1 MYRWIPY
8 AFVRMVVFLSGGIL
22 LAIHA
27 PDCIPTG
34 LAQSAL
40 VGLVMAYLLLL
51 YWPGAVFR
59 PAWQGV
65 LAMLALFLTGYLQ
78 VGYKTESRRPD
89 HLAQGG
95 DSVYYYQCRV
105 VSQPVPR
112 ERSWKAMM
120 AVDRAYTGAWQPR
133 SGRVLLYLQ
142 PDALPVMPAYGD
154 VLLVKGMPARVPP
167 PANPGEFD
175 YRQYLQFQ
183 NIYHQQFLQKGEVLC
198 VGHAP
203 PSRVWKYA
211 LQVRRWAAGVLATY
225 IDGREEQAVASA
237 LVLGMTDDLDRDLLD
252 AYSATGVVH
261 VLAVSGLHV
270 SLLYLILGWVLRPVQ
285 RLRYGRVVL
294 AIVSLLVLWGY
305 AFVTGLSPSVLRA
318 VTMFSF
324 IVVGQAFYR
333 QGNVYNMLAASAF
346 FLLVY
351 NPYLIMS
358 VGFQLSY
365 LAVLGIVYLQ
375 PWLYNLWEPT
385 GRVWDE
391 LWKMTCVTLA
401 AQVATTA
408 VVLFY
413 FHQFPNYFLFV
424 NLLLVPGSS
433 IVLVGGLALLACSAV
448 PWVAGALGYILT
460 GCIHI
465 LNGIVTIVAAFPF
478 SVWGNVYLTPLQCWL
493 LLAMGVVGAVLLQHR
508 HYGYRVAIVCLAML
522 FSASRWQYI
531 FREVRPAR
539 MTVYKVPGHSAW
551 DLVADGRV
559 CLYADTALVKDER
572 KLRFHIQPNHQ
583 RCGAAEGVVTGVVER
598 SDALPGARLVVWHKK
613 VILQITGPEFPMPAR
628 LSVDYLIIS
637 NNALKDIKLL
647 AAHIDAKQILLDSSN
662 TYYFATKLLED
673 AAPLGLRVHSVWHRG
688 AFQETNG

>member
-27 PDCIPTG
+27 PDCIPAG
-34 LAQSAL
+34 PALAVL
-40 VGLVMAYLLLL
+40 LGVVIAYLLFL
-51 YWPGAVFR
+51 YWPGATFR

-65 LAMLALFLTGYLQ
+65 LALLALFLTGYLQ

-89 HLAQGG
+89 HLAQAG

-105 VSQPVPR
+105 VDQPVPR
-112 ERSWKAMM
+112 ERSWKVTV
-120 AVDRAYTGAWQPR
+120 AVDQVYTGVWRPR
-133 SGRVLLYLQ
+133 VGNVLLYVR
-142 PDALPVMPAYGD
+142 PDALPAIPAYGD
-154 VLLVKGMPARVPP
+154 VLLVKGPPATVPP

-175 YRQYLQFQ
+175 FRQYLQFQ
-183 NIYHQQFLQKGEVLC
+183 NIYHQQFLRKGQV
-198 VGHAP
+198 VRMGNAP
-203 PSRVWKYA
+203 PSRVWACA
-211 LQVRRWAAGVLATY
+211 LHVRHWAAGVLATH
-225 IDGREEQAVASA
+225 IEGQEEQAVASA
-237 LVLGMTDDLDRDLLD
+237 LVLGMTDDLDRALLD

-270 SLLYLILGWVLRPVQ
+270 SILYLMLGWILRPVQ
-285 RLRYGRVVL
+285 RLRYGRMLL
-294 AIVSLLVLWGY
+294 AGVSLLVLWGY

-324 IVVGQAFYR
+324 VVVGQAFHR

-346 FLLVY
+346 FLLLY

-375 PWLYNLWEPT
+375 PWLYTLWEPNT
-385 GRVWDE
+385 RLWDE

-401 AQVATTA
+401 AQLATTV

-413 FHQFPNYFLFV
+413 FHQFPNYFLLV

-433 IVLVGGLALLACSAV
+433 IVLVGGLGLLACSSL

-460 GCIHI
+460 GCIYA
-465 LNGIVTIVAAFPF
+465 LNGIVKGVAAFPF

-493 LLAMGVVGAVLLQHR
+493 LLAMGIAGAAWLQHR
-508 HYGYRVAIVCLAML
+508 HYAYIAVMLCLAMV
-522 FSASRWQYI
+522 FSASRWYYI
-531 FREVRPAR
+531 FDEVRPAR

-551 DLVADGRV
+551 DLVAEGRAS
-559 CLYADTALVKDER
+559 LYADTALMKDVR
-572 KLRFHIQPNHQ
+572 KQRFHIHPNHQ
-583 RCGAAEGVVTGVVER
+583 RCGAAVGMVADVVER
-598 SDALPGARLVVWHKK
+598 SHAVPGARLVVWRKK
-613 VILQITGPEFPMPAR
+613 IILQITGPEFPMPEHLA
-628 LSVDYLIIS
+628 VDYLIIS
-637 NNALKDIKLL
+637 NNALKDITLL
-647 AAHIDAKQILLDSSN
+647 AAHIDARQILLDSSN
-662 TYYFATKLLED
+662 TYYFATKLLND
-673 AAPLGLRVHSVWHRG
+673 AMQLGLRVHSVWHRG
-688 AFQETNG
+688 AFQEITG

>member
-27 PDCIPTG
+27 PDCIPSHVA
-34 LAQSAL
+34 LAAL
-40 VGLVMAYLLLL
+40 AGGVTAYLLLF

-65 LAMLALFLTGYLQ
+65 LAMLTLFLVGYLQ
-78 VGYKTESRRPD
+78 VGYKAESRRPD
-89 HLAQGG
+89 HLAQAG
-95 DSVYYYQCRV
+95 DTVFYYQCRV

-112 ERSWKAMM
+112 EQRWKATV
-120 AVDRAYTGAWQPR
+120 AVDRAYNGVWQSR
-133 SGRVLLYLQ
+133 SGKVLVYLQ
-142 PDALPVMPAYGD
+142 PDALPAMPGYGD
-154 VLLVKGMPARVPP
+154 VLLIKGAPATVPP
-167 PANPGEFD
+167 PANPEEFD
-175 YRQYLQFQ
+175 YKRYLQFQ
-183 NIYHQQFLQKGEVLC
+183 NVYHQQFLQKGQVLW

-203 PSRVWKYA
+203 PSHVWKYA
-211 LQVRRWAAGVLATY
+211 LLVRQWAAGVLATY
-225 IDGREEQAVASA
+225 IKGREEQAVASA

-270 SLLYLILGWVLRPVQ
+270 SILYLMLGWVLRPVQ

-294 AIVSLLVLWGY
+294 AAVSLFVLWGY

-318 VTMFSF
+318 VAMFSF
-324 IVVGQAFYR
+324 VVVGQAFHR
-333 QGNVYNMLAASAF
+333 QGNIYNMLAASAF
-346 FLLVY
+346 FLLLY

-375 PWLYNLWEPT
+375 PRLYHVWEPNS
-385 GRVWDE
+385 RVWDE
-391 LWKMTCVTLA
+391 LWKMTSVTLA
-401 AQVATTA
+401 AQAATTV

-413 FHQFPNYFLFV
+413 FHQFPNYFLLV

-433 IVLVGGLALLACSAV
+433 IVLVGGLALLTFGAV
-448 PWVAGALGYILT
+448 PWVAGAFGYILT
-460 GCIHI
+460 GCIHM
-465 LNGIVTIVAAFPF
+465 LNSIVTIVAAFPY
-478 SVWGNVYLTPLQCWL
+478 SVWSDVYLTPVQCWL
-493 LLAMGVVGAVLLQHR
+493 LLAIGVAGAVLLQHR
-508 HYGYRVAIVCLAML
+508 HYGYMVAMVCLAML
-522 FSASRWQYI
+522 FSVSRWQYI
-531 FREVRPAR
+531 FYEVRPAR

-551 DLVADGRV
+551 DLVADGRA
-559 CLYADTALVKDER
+559 CLYADTALVKDNR
-572 KLRFHIQPNHQ
+572 KQRFHIQPNHQ
-583 RCGAAEGVVTGVVER
+583 RCGATEGGVANVAEC
-598 SDALPGARLVVWHKK
+598 SDAVPGARLVVWRTKT
-613 VILQITGPEFPMPAR
+613 ILQITGPEFPLPTR

-662 TYYFATKLLED
+662 TYYFATKLLKE

-688 AFQETNG
+688 AFQEITG